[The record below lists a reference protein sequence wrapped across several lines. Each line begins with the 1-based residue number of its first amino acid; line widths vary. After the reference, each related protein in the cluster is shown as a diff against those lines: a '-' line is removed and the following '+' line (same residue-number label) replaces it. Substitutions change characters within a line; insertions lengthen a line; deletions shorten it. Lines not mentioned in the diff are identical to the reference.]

1 MTLLPTQ
8 GEAGLCLLSLSLF
21 VHVQGLCL
29 HGGYFEML
37 ESGWKRR
44 EHRNMKFF
52 WYEELKKDQKKIIK
66 EICNFINYNL
76 SEEQIDK

>member
-1 MTLLPTQ
+1 M
-8 GEAGLCLLSLSLF
+8 
-21 VHVQGLCL
+21 

-52 WYEELKKDQKKIIK
+52 WYEELKKDQKKIIR